1 MLAPV
6 PELSTH
12 MEPQLPPAWP
22 AAPAVEQPMDPEV
35 REAADKLAD
44 FVAKNGRQ
52 YEDMTRER
60 NPGNTTFK

>member
-1 MLAPV
+1 
-6 PELSTH
+6 
-12 MEPQLPPAWP
+12 
-22 AAPAVEQPMDPEV
+22 MDPDV

-44 FVAKNGRQ
+44 FVAKNGRK

>member
-1 MLAPV
+1 MD
-6 PELSTH
+6 
-12 MEPQLPPAWP
+12 
-22 AAPAVEQPMDPEV
+22 PAVQ
-35 REAADKLAD
+35 EAADKLAD